1 MRGFSGED
9 EKRQDAYVEARLEG
23 IPKPEAGA
31 LAGYHPASISRLET
45 PGTPTY
51 SKIQKALEDKG
62 INEDFLASEYLK
74 GMAEAASPQGRVG
87 DYTAHSKYLLQLSYL
102 MGYGRKDPAVAVQIN
117 NTGNPVNQEHDPER
131 TRIALEEATAI
142 LRVLQAEIE
151 SRKSAGVPPGSPET
165 ADVPAHPGVVPPS
178 DGARQAAGGG
188 GA

>member
-9 EKRQDAYVEARLEG
+9 EKRQDAYVEARLQG
-23 IPKPEAGA
+23 VPKPEAGA
-31 LAGYHPASISRLET
+31 LAGYPPASISRLET

-51 SKIQKALEDKG
+51 SKIQKALESQG
-62 INEDFLASEYLK
+62 INEDFLASEYRR

-102 MGYGRKDPAVAVQIN
+102 MGYGRKDPTVAVQIN
-117 NTGNPVNQEHDPER
+117 NPGNTINQEHDPER

-151 SRKSAGVPPGSPET
+151 SRKPAGVPSGGPEVT
-165 ADVPAHPGVVPPS
+165 DVSAHAGVVPPG
-178 DGARQAAGGG
+178 DGTRQVTSGG